1 MLDKSASK
9 INCKNIV
16 TALSTVFLGNL
27 ADEKEIVAVKIIS
40 KPHFTAIKRKR
51 SRVFY
56 FIQLCFFHILVCDA

>member
-27 ADEKEIVAVKIIS
+27 ADAKEIVVVKIIS
-40 KPHFTAIKRKR
+40 KPHFTIIKGKKEVEF
-51 SRVFY
+51 S
-56 FIQLCFFHILVCDA
+56 ILYSCACPSV